1 VIGIDTNVLLRN
13 FLNDDAIQGRVAQ
26 RFMGS
31 FSAEDPGWISLAT
44 IVEFVWVLR
53 TKDRASRDLIASAI
67 ELLLLQ
73 DALVIEQDA
82 VVGSAVR
89 QFRSTR
95 AEFAD
100 CLIAA
105 SAQTAGCSRTLTFD
119 RIAARDAG
127 MELLG

>member
-31 FSAEDPGWISLAT
+31 LSAEDPGWISLAT
-44 IVEFVWVLR
+44 VVEFVWVLR
-53 TKDRASRDLIASAI
+53 TKNRASRDLIASAI
-67 ELLLLQ
+67 ELLLVQ
-73 DALVIEQDA
+73 DAFIIEQDA
-82 VVGSAVR
+82 VVASAVR

-95 AEFAD
+95 ADFAD

-105 SAQTAGCSRTLTFD
+105 SARAAGCSKTVTFD
-119 RIAARDAG
+119 RVAERDAG
-127 MELLG
+127 MELIS